1 MATKFWI
8 VDTFSNNALRGIPSA
23 VFFVD
28 NFEDES
34 LFQNVAM
41 EINTPET
48 IFIKDL
54 QNGDFESMCFSP
66 RNKGLFFGNSLFAAA
81 KVINQKTELKQFN
94 IICGIRIFAIEVND
108 LGETNVRFSTVELNK
123 VSTPIN
129 LNAALDDE
137 LIVSLAEC
145 KDELI
150 IEIRSPKRLMN
161 LSPNMDIL
169 TSINYNSFIIT
180 ADTHYETDLDYD
192 FCAKVF
198 APRLG
203 IFRDIA
209 TPIACAKLAAYWS
222 ERIEKTNL
230 VAFVSG
236 SENAGNVNINYGS
249 EFTHI
254 SGNCVISTTGEM
266 LAF

>member
-1 MATKFWI
+1 MAKNFWI
-8 VDTFSNNALRGIPSA
+8 VDTFSKSAFQGTSSA

-28 NFEDES
+28 CFDDE
-34 LFQNVAM
+34 LLLQNVAM
-41 EINTPET
+41 ELNAPET

-54 QNGDFESMCFSP
+54 QNGDFESICFSP
-66 RNKGLFFGNSLFAAA
+66 KSKGLFFGNGLFAAA
-81 KVINQKTELKQFN
+81 KVINQKTELRQFN
-94 IICGIRIFAIEVND
+94 IICGIRIFAIDISDEGGID
-108 LGETNVRFSTVELNK
+108 VRFSTVELNK

-129 LNAALDDE
+129 LHVALDDE

-161 LSPNMDIL
+161 LTPNMDIL
-169 TSINYNSFIIT
+169 ANINYNSFIIT

-203 IFRDIA
+203 VFRDIA
-209 TPIACAKLAAYWS
+209 TPISCAKLAAYWS
-222 ERIEKTNL
+222 SRIEKTNL
-230 VAFVSG
+230 KAFIGSG
-236 SENAGNVNINYGS
+236 QNIGNANIDYGS
-249 EFTHI
+249 EFTHV
-254 SGNCVISTTGEM
+254 SGDCVISTIGEM